1 MSDWRLTNQ
10 EKYLSGKRLLKKQ
23 FVPTERN
30 DHEHCRFC
38 WERFD
43 KVNHP
48 DAYCTEDEY
57 YWICEQC
64 YEDFKEQ
71 FQWQTESGSLSRK

>member
-48 DAYCTEDEY
+48 DAYCTEDESASM
-57 YWICEQC
+57 IRLI
-64 YEDFKEQ
+64 
-71 FQWQTESGSLSRK
+71 ESSISSISSVRTSIR